1 MKPKHLFVLAAAA
14 VATVGAAVIVTT
26 AENPPSQ
33 QAEIGQRLLPEIG
46 ARADD
51 VHAIVMTHRDGQVR
65 IVRDGD
71 RWLVP
76 DRRDYPAAPE
86 KVRRLLIDLGELRAF
101 EAKSKSPS
109 LYPSMEVEDVETANA
124 KSIRVAL
131 LDSSG
136 ATIVGVIV
144 GKERLARGGGTGD
157 GVFIRRV
164 GDAQAWL
171 AQGRVAIERD
181 ATAWLDRKLV
191 DVARKRV
198 REVRFQNG
206 KDTLVVARAKADD
219 KDFAIADVPAGRKP
233 KSSVEVNAVSG
244 AFEGL
249 ELDDV
254 HPEAGISFPSNGP
267 VTQIVTFDGLR
278 VLAAFAEH
286 EGATWVKFRASVE
299 STEPPPADAIRDEA
313 TAINA
318 RVENWVYKLPSW
330 KVETLRR
337 KMDDLLEAKSS

>member
-1 MKPKHLFVLAAAA
+1 MKPKHLLVLAAMAIATLGVA
-14 VATVGAAVIVTT
+14 VVTT
-26 AENPPSQ
+26 MERPPSQ
-33 QAEIGQRLLPEIG
+33 QAEIGQRLFPEIA

-51 VHAIVMTHRDGQVR
+51 IRAIVMTHRGGQVR

-86 KVRRLLIDLGELRAF
+86 KVRQLLIGLGELRAF

-109 LYPSMEVEDVETANA
+109 LYPSMEVEDVEATDA

-144 GKERLARGGGTGD
+144 GKERLARGGTVGD
-157 GVFIRRV
+157 GVFVRRV

-171 AQGRVAIERD
+171 AQGRVAIQRD
-181 ATAWLDRKLV
+181 ATAWLDRKIV
-191 DVARKRV
+191 DVARERV
-198 REVRFQNG
+198 REVHILGG
-206 KDTLVVARAKADD
+206 KDTLVVARAKVDD
-219 KDFAIADVPAGRKP
+219 KDFTIADVPTGRKP
-233 KSSVEVNAVSG
+233 KGSMEVNAVSG

-249 ELDDV
+249 ELEDV
-254 HPEAGISFPSNGP
+254 RPAAEIAFAANGP

-286 EGATWVKFRASVE
+286 EGATWVKFTASVE
-299 STEPPPADAIRDEA
+299 STEPLPADAIRDEA
-313 TAINA
+313 AAINA
-318 RVENWVYKLPSW
+318 RAANWAYKLPSW